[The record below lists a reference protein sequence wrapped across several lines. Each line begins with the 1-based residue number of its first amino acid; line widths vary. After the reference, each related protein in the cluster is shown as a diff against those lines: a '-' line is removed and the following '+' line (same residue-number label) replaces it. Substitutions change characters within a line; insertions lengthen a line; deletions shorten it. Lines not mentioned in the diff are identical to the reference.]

1 MCLPAP
7 AASEAAP
14 LIGKLFDQGTLRRKG
29 ALQVATSARNNPPTK
44 FAPRDQVIR
53 ASGKTRQAGAP
64 KRSTTVKSYDIPGY
78 TCLTFTFIR
87 CSRSHETTSCW
98 PGVAAAC
105 SSAGGSVP
113 ATMRGTPW

>member
-14 LIGKLFDQGTLRRKG
+14 LIGKLFDQGRFAER
-29 ALQVATSARNNPPTK
+29 ARCKSQPRPSNNPPTK